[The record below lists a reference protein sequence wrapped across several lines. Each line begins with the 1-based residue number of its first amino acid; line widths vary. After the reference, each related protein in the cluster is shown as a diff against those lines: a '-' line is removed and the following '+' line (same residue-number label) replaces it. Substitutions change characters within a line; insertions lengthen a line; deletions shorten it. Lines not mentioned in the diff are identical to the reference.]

1 MFHIMKY
8 IIKKNNITCSL
19 MEEAASIQLPNHT
32 LAKGLMLTV
41 KQTAQEP
48 LRITTRAL
56 VTGYSCS

>member
-32 LAKGLMLTV
+32 LAKDSLTLTV

-56 VTGYSCS
+56 VKFCS